1 MLRTFLVIVGL
12 LLGAFALNAQS
23 FDVVN
28 PQENHRA
35 FIGDQ
40 IKIPLAVR
48 NNTERPLVLVLRKA
62 HAQLGS
68 TQRAFFSVSGNNLDA
83 GIEDYTIKLE
93 PGQSLNTV
101 AITVEA
107 GLVSGISQARYVLFN
122 KYNPT
127 DQYTVDLSFTVEE
140 KPERSNLY
148 TSPYITIYDVYP
160 NPVIDYAYIQYHIL
174 NERAKA
180 RIVIHNV
187 LGNPLS
193 EHNFNSGE
201 TLLKIKLEDLNS
213 GVYFYTLYLE
223 NEAVMTRKLIVKK

>member
-1 MLRTFLVIVGL
+1 MVKTLLMVVGL

-23 FDVVN
+23 FDVAH

-35 FIGDQ
+35 YIGDQ
-40 IKIPLAVR
+40 IKIPITVR
-48 NNTERPLVLVLRKA
+48 NTTDRPIVLILRKA
-62 HAQLGS
+62 SAQLGS
-68 TQRAFFSVSGNNLDA
+68 TQRAFFSVAGNNLDA
-83 GIEDYTIKLE
+83 GTEDYTVKLE
-93 PGQSLNTV
+93 PGQSLNTL

-127 DQYTVDLSFTVEE
+127 DQYTLDFSFTIEE

-193 EHNFNSGE
+193 EHNFTSGE
-201 TLLKIKLEDLNS
+201 TLLKIKLEDLSS